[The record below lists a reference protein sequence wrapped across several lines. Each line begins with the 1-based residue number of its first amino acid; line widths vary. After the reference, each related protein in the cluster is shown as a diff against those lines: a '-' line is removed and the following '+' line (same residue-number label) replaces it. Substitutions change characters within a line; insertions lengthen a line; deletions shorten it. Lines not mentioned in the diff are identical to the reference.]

1 MTHNYDQTN
10 IYSDQ
15 NTYGN
20 HQNGQF
26 YPQNYNCYEN
36 SQNNNQLYKNELL
49 SDCHLANSQ
58 NQNGTIYQNYKS
70 DQEFYDNSY
79 YDCFQ
84 ENNMTN
90 YSHNNNSS
98 HTEYQKPNSQCYD
111 NSDDMNSYR
120 L

>member
-1 MTHNYDQTN
+1 MTDNYDQTN

-20 HQNGQF
+20 HQNDQF

-36 SQNNNQLYKNELL
+36 SQNNNQLYKNEPL
-49 SDCHLANSQ
+49 SDCYLASSQ
-58 NQNGTIYQNYKS
+58 NDTTNQNYTS
-70 DQEFYDNSY
+70 DQEFYDKSY
-79 YDCFQ
+79 YDCLQ

-90 YSHNNNSS
+90 YSHNNYSS
-98 HTEYQKPNSQCYD
+98 YTEYQNPNSQCYD
-111 NSDDMNSYR
+111 NSDNMNSYR